1 MYSIGGNKMITDRE
15 LKDLNK
21 SLIKLLLRRRQ
32 SHRDL
37 ELSDIKLKKESE
49 FTSYIGYRFYYFNLQ
64 CFYIKKIKEIEFRY
78 AVPESVN
85 KCGKSFIGKD
95 GKFMV
100 YANQLQIEELYKYIK
115 NN

>member
-1 MYSIGGNKMITDRE
+1 MITDKE

-21 SLIKLLLRRRQ
+21 SLIRLLLKIHR
-32 SHRDL
+32 SYRDL
-37 ELSDIKLKKESE
+37 ELSDIEFKRETE

-78 AVPESVN
+78 AIPESVN

-95 GKFMV
+95 GKFMI
-100 YANQLQIEELYKYIK
+100 YADQSQLSELNEYIK
-115 NN
+115 NH